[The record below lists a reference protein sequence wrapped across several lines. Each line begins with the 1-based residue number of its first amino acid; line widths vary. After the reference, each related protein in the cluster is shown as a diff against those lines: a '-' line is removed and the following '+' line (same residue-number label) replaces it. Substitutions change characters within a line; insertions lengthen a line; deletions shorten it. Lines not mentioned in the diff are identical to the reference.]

1 MITMLG
7 LMLAVGSGVRLPLNW
22 ELIQLIGMSLSGLQA
37 ITGFSVAFSWITKWL
52 SLNPIPVGSTLGSLL
67 PYFLS
72 FGG

>member
-37 ITGFSVAFSWITKWL
+37 IAGFSVAFSWITKWL
-52 SLNPIPVGSTLGSLL
+52 SLHPIPVGSTFGSLV

-72 FGG
+72 YGG